1 MVHTVAAST
10 DIGIVGVTA
19 WFANRIVHAC
29 GATALARSQHWHIA
43 SIGTQPALAHSQ
55 HWHITSIVLLMV
67 GVIEGK
73 LVNQEDRNDVSL
85 VNLIATNDHEDR
97 LHRHDASVTENPEGF
112 DDQRG
117 RAWP

>member
-1 MVHTVAAST
+1 M
-10 DIGIVGVTA
+10 
-19 WFANRIVHAC
+19 
-29 GATALARSQHWHIA
+29 
-43 SIGTQPALAHSQ
+43 
-55 HWHITSIVLLMV
+55 
-67 GVIEGK
+67 
-73 LVNQEDRNDVSL
+73 VNQEYRNDVSL